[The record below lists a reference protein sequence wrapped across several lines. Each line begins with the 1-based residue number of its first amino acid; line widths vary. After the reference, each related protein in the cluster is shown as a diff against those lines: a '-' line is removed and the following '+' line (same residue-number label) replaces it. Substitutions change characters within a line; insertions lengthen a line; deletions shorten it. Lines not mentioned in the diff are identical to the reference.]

1 MKLLS
6 VNVAQPKTVSINGR
20 TYDTGI
26 YKTAVAGLVSLNK
39 LNLAGDG
46 QGDLKNHG
54 GEYQAIYCY
63 PYEHYAYWAT
73 ALARDDFAFG
83 QFGENFTT
91 EGLLES
97 KVCIG
102 DAYRIG
108 AALVQVTQPRVPCYK
123 LADKLGIAGFDK
135 RFLRANRSGFYL
147 RVTEEGDVKAGD
159 SIALVSKDAI
169 GMSVAEVNSAL
180 YLEKDAAA
188 AERALQITALSPGW
202 KRSFEKL
209 LARA

>member
-20 TYDTGI
+20 TYETGI
-26 YKTAVAGLVSLNK
+26 YKSAVAGPVALNK

-46 QGDLKNHG
+46 QGDRKNHG
-54 GEYQAIYCY
+54 GEYQAVYCY
-63 PYEHYAYWAT
+63 PHEHYAYWA
-73 ALARDDFAFG
+73 AELARADFVFG

-91 EGLLES
+91 QGLLEND
-97 KVCIG
+97 VCIG
-102 DAYRIG
+102 DTFRIG
-108 AALVQVTQPRVPCYK
+108 EAVVQVTQPRVPCYK

-135 RFLRANRSGFYL
+135 RFLRANRCGFYL
-147 RVTEEGDVKAGD
+147 RVLEEGDVNMGD
-159 SIALVSKDAI
+159 SIAPLSKDAT

-180 YLEKDAAA
+180 YLDKQRAA
-188 AERALQITALSPGW
+188 AERARHIEALSPGW

-209 LARA
+209 LAKA